1 MDQSYSNLIMSDN
14 FDLFLEQI
22 KIYQEVERIRV
33 RNKIIRISVV
43 IACVIGAGVYYFY

>member
-1 MDQSYSNLIMSDN
+1 MSDN

-33 RNKIIRISVV
+33 RRKIIKTLV
-43 IACVIGAGVYYFY
+43 IFACIAGGVYYYFY

>member
-1 MDQSYSNLIMSDN
+1 MSDN

-33 RNKIIRISVV
+33 RRKIMKITVV
-43 IACVIGAGVYYFY
+43 ILCIVGGVFYYFY